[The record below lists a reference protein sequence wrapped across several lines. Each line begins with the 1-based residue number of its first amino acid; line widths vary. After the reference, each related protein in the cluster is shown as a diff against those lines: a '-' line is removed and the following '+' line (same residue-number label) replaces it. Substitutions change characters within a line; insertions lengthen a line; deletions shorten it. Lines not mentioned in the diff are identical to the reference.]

1 MEQNQYIV
9 AIEIGSSKIVGAL
22 AEKSSS
28 GVLTL
33 TRLVEEKMTN
43 CVRYGTVLNV
53 ENVKSGIMRILKDI
67 EDFEDG
73 RVTQVYVGIAGR
85 SLHSEVSEVNRS
97 LDATKPITDDII
109 DNIMRD
115 ASRNTVKNY
124 ETIDVVPRTIYVDK
138 NETKTP
144 VGQIGSSIKFKVNL
158 IVAKPIV
165 KMNLTRV
172 MSMNYGT
179 GVKRY
184 LVTPLAA
191 SQYILSD
198 SERSLGC
205 MLVDI
210 GAETS
215 TVAIYKDGALMYL
228 ATLPLGGRNITRDI
242 MNGCSVLEETAE
254 RVKQNISNPLDP
266 KHVESFVIEG
276 VTSSE
281 AASYISARTDEIIA
295 NINKQLD
302 YAQLSKDD
310 VRSIILIGGGSQLQG
325 LAQRMEEKTGI
336 KVTLG
341 QAPKTLSIR
350 DLRYN
355 KPEYINALSL
365 VAKAADDIK
374 FGETCLERNNYGSPE
389 ILKPAGDTETDSNGD
404 DENKKKPGKEKGP
417 KKRSKWSI
425 WREKLGNL
433 INEDD
438 DDEDYK

>member
-9 AIEIGSSKIVGAL
+9 ALEIGSSKIVGAF
-22 AEKSSS
+22 AEKTPS
-28 GVLTL
+28 GMVTL
-33 TRLVEEKMTN
+33 TRLVEEKMAN

-67 EDFEDG
+67 EDSVDG
-73 RVTQVYVGIAGR
+73 RVTHMYVGVGGR

-109 DNIMRD
+109 ENIIRD

-144 VGQIGSSIKFKVNL
+144 VGQIGSSIKIKVNL

-179 GVKRY
+179 SVKRY
-184 LVTPLAA
+184 FVTPLVT
-191 SQYILSD
+191 SEQILSD

-215 TVAIYKDGALMYL
+215 TVAIYKDSALIYL

-266 KHVESFVIEG
+266 KHVDSFVIEG

-295 NINKQLD
+295 NIDKQLD
-302 YAQLSKDD
+302 YASVTKDD
-310 VRSIILIGGGSQLQG
+310 IRSIVLIGGGSQLQG
-325 LAQRMEEKTGI
+325 LAQRMEEKTKV

-341 QAPKTLSIR
+341 QAPKSLNIR

-355 KPEYINALSL
+355 KPEYVDVLSL
-365 VAKAADDIK
+365 VAKAAEDLK
-374 FGETCLERNNYGSPE
+374 PGESCVERNSYEAPV
-389 ILKPAGDTETDSNGD
+389 IETRKDEDDEPKIEEKDKGKKQPSKGKGFWGKLRGKLEDLVSDPDEDD
-404 DENKKKPGKEKGP
+404 DEN
-417 KKRSKWSI
+417 
-425 WREKLGNL
+425 
-433 INEDD
+433 
-438 DDEDYK
+438 YK

>member
-9 AIEIGSSKIVGAL
+9 ALEIGSSKIVGAF
-22 AEKSSS
+22 AEKTPS
-28 GVLTL
+28 GMVTL

-53 ENVKSGIMRILKDI
+53 ENVKSGIMRIFKDI
-67 EDFEDG
+67 EDSVDG
-73 RVTQVYVGIAGR
+73 RVTHVYVGVGGR

-97 LDATKPITDDII
+97 LDSTKPITDDII
-109 DNIMRD
+109 ENIIRD

-124 ETIDVVPRTIYVDK
+124 ETIEVVPRTIYVDK

-144 VGQIGSSIKFKVNL
+144 VGQIGGSIKIKVNL

-179 GVKRY
+179 SVKRY
-184 LVTPLAA
+184 YVTPLVT
-191 SQYILSD
+191 SEQILSD

-215 TVAIYKDGALMYL
+215 TVAIYKDNALIYL

-266 KHVESFVIEG
+266 KHVDSFVIEG

-295 NINKQLD
+295 NIDKQLD
-302 YAQLSKDD
+302 YASVTKDD
-310 VRSIILIGGGSQLQG
+310 IRSIVLIGGGSQLQG
-325 LAQRMEEKTGI
+325 LAQRMEEKTKV

-341 QAPKTLSIR
+341 QAPKSLNIR

-355 KPEYINALSL
+355 KPEYVDVLSL
-365 VAKAADDIK
+365 VAKAAEDLK
-374 FGETCLERNNYGSPE
+374 PGESCVERNTYGPIIDGPDPIKPVEKEEEKKVEIKKPPKKNLWKRFTSKLEDLVSDPE
-389 ILKPAGDTETDSNGD
+389 ED
-404 DENKKKPGKEKGP
+404 DEN
-417 KKRSKWSI
+417 
-425 WREKLGNL
+425 
-433 INEDD
+433 
-438 DDEDYK
+438 YK

>member
-1 MEQNQYIV
+1 MEQSQYIV

-22 AEKSSS
+22 AEKSPS
-28 GVLTL
+28 GMLSL

-43 CVRYGTVLNV
+43 CVRYGTILNV
-53 ENVKSGIMRILKDI
+53 ENVKSGIMRLLKDI
-67 EDFEDG
+67 EDSIDG
-73 RVTQVYVGIAGR
+73 RVTQVYVGISGR

-97 LDATKPITDDII
+97 LDATKPISDEII

-115 ASRNTVKNY
+115 AARNTVKSY
-124 ETIDVVPRTIYVDK
+124 ETIDVVPRAIYVDK
-138 NETKTP
+138 NETQTP

-165 KMNLTRV
+165 KMNITRV
-172 MSMNYGT
+172 MSSNYGT
-179 GVKRY
+179 TVKQY
-184 LVTPLAA
+184 FVTQLAA
-191 SQYILSD
+191 GEYILND

-215 TVAIYKDGALMYL
+215 TVSIYKGGSLVYL

-254 RVKQNISNPLDP
+254 RVKQNIKNPLDP
-266 KHVESFVIEG
+266 KHVEAFVIEG

-295 NINKQLD
+295 NIDKQLD
-302 YAQLSKDD
+302 YAQVTKED
-310 VRSIILIGGGSQLQG
+310 VKSIILTGGGSQLQG

-341 QAPKTLSIR
+341 QPPKGINIR
-350 DLRYN
+350 DMRYN
-355 KPEYINALSL
+355 KPEYINVLAL
-365 VAKAADDIK
+365 VNKAADDMK
-374 FGETCLERNNYGSPE
+374 FGENCLERNNYDAPIIETKPVEEPQPE
-389 ILKPAGDTETDSNGD
+389 NEKKKKEKKKKGWGGFISGLGKKLGDLVKEDD
-404 DENKKKPGKEKGP
+404 YDENY
-417 KKRSKWSI
+417 
-425 WREKLGNL
+425 N
-433 INEDD
+433 
-438 DDEDYK
+438 

>member
-9 AIEIGSSKIVGAL
+9 ALEIGSSKIVGAF
-22 AEKSSS
+22 AEKTPS
-28 GVLTL
+28 GMVTL
-33 TRLVEEKMTN
+33 TRLVEEKMAN

-67 EDFEDG
+67 EDSVDG
-73 RVTQVYVGIAGR
+73 RVTHVYVGVGGR

-109 DNIMRD
+109 ENIIRD

-124 ETIDVVPRTIYVDK
+124 ETIDVVPRTVYVDK

-144 VGQIGSSIKFKVNL
+144 VGQIGSSIKIKVNL

-179 GVKRY
+179 SVKRY
-184 LVTPLAA
+184 YVTPLVT
-191 SQYILSD
+191 SEQILSD

-215 TVAIYKDGALMYL
+215 TVAIYKDSALIYL

-266 KHVESFVIEG
+266 KHVDSFVIEG

-295 NINKQLD
+295 NIDKQLD
-302 YAQLSKDD
+302 YASVTKDD
-310 VRSIILIGGGSQLQG
+310 IRSIVLIGGGSQLQG
-325 LAQRMEEKTGI
+325 LAQRMEEKTKV

-341 QAPKTLSIR
+341 QAPKSLNIR

-355 KPEYINALSL
+355 KPEYVDVLSL
-365 VAKAADDIK
+365 VAKAAEDLK
-374 FGETCLERNNYGSPE
+374 PGESCLERNSYEAPV
-389 ILKPAGDTETDSNGD
+389 IETKQP
-404 DENKKKPGKEKGP
+404 DEETTTVKEGP
-417 KKRSKWSI
+417 KKPEKKGGFFSKM
-425 WREKLGNL
+425 RKKL
-433 INEDD
+433 EDLVSD
-438 DDEDYK
+438 PDEDAEDYK